1 MGLFNRA
8 HNSVILHCISYMSA
22 SYEGLKRPVSHLQ
35 PGEHPVA
42 AISTCGTFWLD
53 ALHKNLDHKMAI
65 QIITFLETCLF
76 SLNKLLNARS
86 FCPMRKK
93 PLFFTQLLFKKEIM
107 CIFVLHNQGLSMA
120 FMGPFLKFVH
130 FGLWAAF
137 LALSHV
143 GSWLATAKR

>member
-1 MGLFNRA
+1 MKQTSECAFFL
-8 HNSVILHCISYMSA
+8 S
-22 SYEGLKRPVSHLQ
+22 
-35 PGEHPVA
+35 
-42 AISTCGTFWLD
+42 D
-53 ALHKNLDHKMAI
+53 AEEA
-65 QIITFLETCLF
+65 FVF
-76 SLNKLLNARS
+76 S
-86 FCPMRKK
+86 
-93 PLFFTQLLFKKEIM
+93 QLLFKKEIM